1 MRTVHTLANLL
12 SILALVL
19 FAFALSGCD
28 AASDDDEFPDPEL
41 TRVTDLPADPIVGVS
56 PEGRPIGL
64 GLFTFYSLRENEML
78 TTADSAT
85 TAWDVAF
92 RGTDLIVNGGTTGP
106 GNGAVQIVEG
116 TFDEVLEA
124 PETGWNVAS
133 AEAPAIPPGSGSGWY
148 NYNPATNIVSPIP
161 GRVVL
166 IRTADGLYAK
176 LSVVSYYRGAPDTPT
191 AESESRYVT
200 FDYVLQPDGSR
211 QFE

>member
-1 MRTVHTLANLL
+1 MSFANLL
-12 SILALVL
+12 SLLALLILAFIWV
-19 FAFALSGCD
+19 GCD
-28 AASDDDEFPDPEL
+28 TTSDEEEFPDPEL
-41 TRVTDLPADPIVGVS
+41 THVTDLPADPIVGIS
-56 PEGRPIGL
+56 PEGRPIGR
-64 GLFTFYSLRENEML
+64 GLFTFHSLRENEVL

-116 TFDEVLEA
+116 TFDEILEA
-124 PETGWNVAS
+124 PETGWNLAT
-133 AEAPAIPPGSGSGWY
+133 AEVPAIPPGSGNGWY
-148 NYNPATNIVSPIP
+148 NYNPATNIISPIP

-166 IRTADGLYAK
+166 VRTADGLYAK